1 MVDYAPNPGA
11 CGVGACTSIV
21 LTLGGPGDTSGA
33 GIDRNKPARPPYG
46 LVCLRTAKQE
56 MTFFDPQEVS
66 HRSLWTSSEPKDTQ
80 TAACCIRVCS
90 LASVFHAARNRSGAE
105 AALPR
110 RVVHLRTRYR
120 SVCSFGPNSTGKAQQ
135 LRPLAAE
142 DAETV
147 PVLCERDQALLA
159 RQTALITA
167 QPARRRRERSIPHP
181 ATSKLWPPPTPS
193 RN

>member
-66 HRSLWTSSEPKDTQ
+66 HRSLWTSSELNATR
-80 TAACCIRVCS
+80 TAACAFRVCLLVS
-90 LASVFHAARNRSGAE
+90 LHAASCHACAAAYSYGSAVSPWRLQAPATKRSIRDRCRNCNI
-105 AALPR
+105 PR
-110 RVVHLRTRYR
+110 
-120 SVCSFGPNSTGKAQQ
+120 
-135 LRPLAAE
+135 
-142 DAETV
+142 
-147 PVLCERDQALLA
+147 A
-159 RQTALITA
+159 RQHTCTASTA
-167 QPARRRRERSIPHP
+167 SASARKSNQNAVICRHLFHS
-181 ATSKLWPPPTPS
+181 
-193 RN
+193 